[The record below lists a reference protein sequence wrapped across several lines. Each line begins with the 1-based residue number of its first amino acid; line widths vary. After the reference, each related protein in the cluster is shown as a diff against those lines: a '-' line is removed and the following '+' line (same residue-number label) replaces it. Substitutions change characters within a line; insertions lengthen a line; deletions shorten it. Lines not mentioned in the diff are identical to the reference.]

1 MARSTTWSLRS
12 SAPTLAPAGEQSP
25 CVVRD
30 AIGGHQLAGGH
41 SSWCP
46 ELESRTT
53 YAASTSHKTQPPLSP
68 PPPLSL
74 PAPLRLRL
82 ETPADQG
89 PRRLMPDSLCVCS
102 LRAKQVL
109 ENVTKRMTSARSDEG
124 EADKVDTFRDKE
136 RVVRATS
143 LHLSLLLRPPL
154 PRAFACWV
162 QPKVRTAV
170 R

>member
-1 MARSTTWSLRS
+1 
-12 SAPTLAPAGEQSP
+12 
-25 CVVRD
+25 
-30 AIGGHQLAGGH
+30 
-41 SSWCP
+41 
-46 ELESRTT
+46 
-53 YAASTSHKTQPPLSP
+53 
-68 PPPLSL
+68 
-74 PAPLRLRL
+74 
-82 ETPADQG
+82 
-89 PRRLMPDSLCVCS
+89 MPDSLCVCS